1 MANRPAPF
9 KQVDLTRAIRG
20 AAAADMEVGAAYITP
35 EGGIIIIAKGEPVT
49 STKGSID
56 KMLGIQ

>member
-9 KQVDLTRAIRG
+9 KQVDLTRAIK
-20 AAAADMEVGAAYITP
+20 GAAYITP

>member
-9 KQVDLTRAIRG
+9 KQVDLTRAIK
-20 AAAADMEVGAAYITP
+20 GAAYITP
-35 EGGIIIIAKGEPVT
+35 EAGIIIIAKGEPVT

-56 KMLGIQ
+56 LKTSSSTLMIED